1 MLDSDSTR
9 AVILYYAEDDN
20 STIRVRGTV
29 DLASV
34 SLAYAHPNPIE
45 PGISCFTITTGGQEV
60 MVVGRFEEFKKD
72 WEDFKKRNNPFVQF
86 FKN

>member
-1 MLDSDSTR
+1 MLEPDSTR
-9 AVILYYAEDDN
+9 AVIIYFAEN
-20 STIRVRGTV
+20 EHSTIRVRGTV

-34 SLAYAHPNPIE
+34 SLVYSHPNPIE
-45 PGISCFTITTGGQEV
+45 PDISCFTITTDGQEV